1 MIGIDETGRIRWASR
16 HARQL
21 LKKYCG
27 SLAEESSLPDRLQ
40 SWLRS
45 KGSSTVGYGIRPGAL
60 PLAIRKGSRQL
71 VVSHV
76 RESGQRLLLLEEGR
90 LSPVVLSVDSLGL
103 TKREME
109 VLRWVA
115 QGKSNGDI
123 GIILECSARTVQKHL
138 ERIYIKLGV
147 ETRTAAAARA
157 LELMWAKAGNV

>member
-1 MIGIDETGRIRWASR
+1 M
-16 HARQL
+16 
-21 LKKYCG
+21 
-27 SLAEESSLPDRLQ
+27 
-40 SWLRS
+40 
-45 KGSSTVGYGIRPGAL
+45 
-60 PLAIRKGSRQL
+60 
-71 VVSHV
+71 VSHV